1 MRVEMQVCGARAGGR
16 VYGGFLIVLAI
27 ERGTRNKE
35 DKKRARGHECEKGDE
50 RLREGYKRA
59 KYKRVPQ

>member
-35 DKKRARGHECEKGDE
+35 DKKRARGHECEKG
-50 RLREGYKRA
+50 GMKG
-59 KYKRVPQ
+59 